1 MGRPALVLLMV
12 GLVGVAPAAAVTVD
26 RDYHETFDV
35 REGVSLDLR
44 HGDGDVTIT
53 PWNRDVIDVRVRYL
67 AEVKRVGFGD
77 APDFSVDFDQTDDV
91 VRVIGRE
98 NVGSGVVLFQS
109 VDEHEYT
116 YTISAPDYVR
126 LELRG
131 DDGDVAVSGWR
142 SGIDCALDDGDVR
155 LKDIANNSTLV
166 AVEDGDVF
174 IDGLTGRLEIDGDDG
189 SVTLSRCRVAGARIS
204 VEDGDVV
211 ATECRGG
218 FEVSVDDG
226 RVALN
231 GLETERVGVR
241 AEDGDVEASLV
252 GSGPVDVEVA
262 TDDGD
267 VSLTLA
273 PGLSYAF
280 VVETDDGEVQVDVP
294 GVSDF
299 EQREHRVS
307 GRVRDGGGRVR
318 VTTADGNVV
327 LREN

>member
-1 MGRPALVLLMV
+1 MGRSALVVLMV
-12 GLVGVAPAAAVTVD
+12 GLAGVTPAAAVTVD

-53 PWNRDVIDVRVRYL
+53 PWNRDVIEVRVRYL
-67 AEVKRVGFGD
+67 AEVKRVGFGGV
-77 APDFSVDFDQTDDV
+77 PDFSVDFDQTDDT

-109 VDEHEYT
+109 VNEHEYT
-116 YTISAPDYVR
+116 YTISAPSYVV
-126 LELRG
+126 LELHG
-131 DDGDVAVSGWR
+131 GDGDVAISGWR
-142 SGIDCALDDGDVR
+142 SNIDCALDDGDVR
-155 LKDIANNSTLV
+155 LENIANDNTRIV
-166 AVEDGDVF
+166 FKDGDVF
-174 IDGLTGRLEIDGDDG
+174 IDGLAGGLEIGGDDG
-189 SVTLSRCRVAGARIS
+189 SVTLSRCRVARARIS

-218 FEVSVDDG
+218 FDVSVDDG
-226 RVALN
+226 RVVLD
-231 GLETERVGVR
+231 GLESERVEVR

-252 GSGPVDVEVA
+252 GSGSVDVEVT

-280 VVETDDGEVQVDVP
+280 VVETDDAEVQVDVP
-294 GVSDF
+294 DVSDF
-299 EQREHRVS
+299 EQREHHVS
-307 GRVRDGGGRVR
+307 GQVRGGAGRVQ
-318 VTTADGNVV
+318 VTTADGDVV
-327 LREN
+327 LRED